1 MKSKIFTPG
10 NIFYLIETVLT
21 TKKKKKGF
29 TQKFQEK
36 KKINTNFK
44 IHASDGVFPYIFQL
58 WFGVFFLV
66 SAIFKSS

>member
-10 NIFYLIETVLT
+10 NVFYLIETVLT
-21 TKKKKKGF
+21 TKKKKGF

-58 WFGVFFLV
+58 
-66 SAIFKSS
+66 